1 MQLITY
7 EEIIKLQP
15 KGLLTIPKKIREKLG
30 FSENN
35 LVRLK
40 ADRGRLIVEPVK
52 TLPYPVRTYSD
63 QELKEFFALDDEE
76 SKKLKAKGLL

>member
-35 LVRLK
+35 LMRLK

>member
-1 MQLITY
+1 MQLIIY
-7 EEIIKLQP
+7 EEIAKLQP
-15 KGLLTIPKKIREKLG
+15 KGLLTIPKKFREKLG

>member
-7 EEIIKLQP
+7 EEIAKLQP
-15 KGLLTIPKKIREKLG
+15 KGLLTIPIRFRRDLG
-30 FSENN
+30 LEENQ

-40 ADRGRLIVEPVK
+40 KDRGRLIIEPVK
-52 TLPYPVRTYSD
+52 TLDYPVRSYSQD
-63 QELKEFFALDDEE
+63 DLDDFFALDDQD